1 MPRLELHQYT
11 LCAFVNAPA
20 LLMRCHYIS
29 SIGSDWLICQRIV
42 FPNVKAFFFFFFFK
56 LAKFVGQIPSVADIN
71 ASVRGSSCQW
81 FLEPVCWLFIS
92 HWGAEQQ
99 TVVTNVKLLDQ
110 WTQSRRFTT
119 IRFHIRAD
127 RSGSDTEIVMDLF
140 VTLIFN
146 LLSVVCWI
154 YKFFLFLFVSS
165 SWFVL
170 SYLTVKLI
178 LVLF

>member
-1 MPRLELHQYT
+1 MWRL
-11 LCAFVNAPA
+11 
-20 LLMRCHYIS
+20 
-29 SIGSDWLICQRIV
+29 
-42 FPNVKAFFFFFFFK
+42 FFFFFFK

-146 LLSVVCWI
+146 FCCR
-154 YKFFLFLFVSS
+154 LFVEFINSFFSYSCPVPGLFFHTWPWSWFSFSS
-165 SWFVL
+165 SVYSRFV
-170 SYLTVKLI
+170 
-178 LVLF
+178 FFW